1 MADTAL
7 TPSQA
12 TDMIYRSMLTGV
24 PTAEFDAAGGY
35 QKVYDL
41 AKSSG
46 ADMGRPT
53 DQAIV
58 QYGANMGDS
67 GNKSYAQGYDLRSD
81 LVKRGATDAQ
91 IAATGLQPGF
101 MNYYDQAQNNIL
113 MSSPGYKALQAK
125 YDAMM
130 AQQAADAAAAANT
143 VSKAGATKPV
153 TASPVTPATPYQ
165 PSAAVG
171 THSGLINSA
180 DTLGSLVT
188 QPLSQTGASGLL
200 TAQMLTKPQAAQ
212 VAMPT
217 GTPTTTGWN
226 FGTAKPIPGVDT
238 WVNATTGQRMTYPTG
253 SVAPG
258 AGWTKL

>member
-1 MADTAL
+1 
-7 TPSQA
+7 
-12 TDMIYRSMLTGV
+12 MLTGV

-46 ADMGRPT
+46 ADMGRPSA
-53 DQAIV
+53 QAV
-58 QYGANMGDS
+58 MQYAPSIGDS
-67 GNKSYAQGYDLRSD
+67 GNQTYKPGFDL
-81 LVKRGATDAQ
+81 
-91 IAATGLQPGF
+91 AATLAARGVPADQIQAATIDLKNGEVNYYQQAQDASLANSPGF
-101 MNYYDQAQNNIL
+101 TT
-113 MSSPGYKALQAK
+113 LQAK
-125 YDAMM
+125 YDALM
-130 AQQAADAAAAANT
+130 AKQAAADAAANT
-143 VSKAGATKPV
+143 PSTPGTTKPV
-153 TASPVTPATPYQ
+153 TGSAVTPGSTYN

-200 TAQMLTKPQAAQ
+200 TANMLAKPQAAQ
-212 VAMPT
+212 VAMPA
-217 GTPTTTGWN
+217 GTPATTGWN
-226 FGTAKPIPGVDT
+226 FGTAKPTPGVDT

-258 AGWTKL
+258 TGWTKL